1 MKKTVLGFIF
11 LILCPLLVFSQPK
24 LIIHQVDYSNFPLLK
39 AYVSVLDDAGESIKG
54 LDKAYF
60 SLIEDGHRINTFRC
74 SSIFPKKEWL
84 SLVLAI
90 DKSGS
95 MKGEPL
101 REAKKGAKLFIQ
113 KASLL
118 DRIALV
124 IFDKEVF
131 WKIDFTDDK
140 DLLEKEIDSL
150 IAKRDTALYDTLV
163 QSVVK
168 LKRIDSPRKAVVIL
182 TDGKDT
188 ERKPSIDE
196 CLNQLKE
203 AEIPIYIIGLGKEV
217 NKAIVRRIA
226 EQSRGNYFFALTSS
240 ELQRIYSTIASQLEN
255 QYIITYQFNGD
266 EKIATHSLNMEVSI
280 NNQSARDKILYSF
293 FTDSMS
299 EEKSQKSSIL
309 WFKDI
314 VLPGLIGCAIG
325 VIVFFILAQ
334 LLFKEISNRLILKS
348 SFIILGAL
356 LFAILATLIVHFI

>member
-1 MKKTVLGFIF
+1 MKKILLVFTLLF
-11 LILCPLLVFSQPK
+11 LCPLLVFPQPK

-60 SLIEDGHRINTFRC
+60 SLIEDEHWINTFQC

-95 MKGEPL
+95 MKGKPL

-124 IFDKEVF
+124 TFDEEVF

-163 QSVVK
+163 QSVAK
-168 LKRIDSPRKAVVIL
+168 LNKIVSPRKAVVIL

-188 ERKPSIDE
+188 ESRTGIDE
-196 CLNQLKE
+196 CLNQIRK

-226 EQSRGNYFFALTSS
+226 RQSRGNYFFVLTSS
-240 ELQRIYSTIASQLEN
+240 ELQKIYSTIASQLEN

-266 EKIATHSLNMEVSI
+266 EKIAIHSLNMEVSI
-280 NNQSARDKILYSF
+280 NNQSAKDKILYSF

-299 EEKSQKSSIL
+299 EEKSQKSRIS

-314 VLPGLIGCAIG
+314 VLPSLIGCAIG
-325 VIVFFILAQ
+325 VVVFFILAQ
-334 LLFKEISNRLILKS
+334 LLFKRISKRLILRS

-356 LFAILATLIVHFI
+356 LFAILAILIVYFT